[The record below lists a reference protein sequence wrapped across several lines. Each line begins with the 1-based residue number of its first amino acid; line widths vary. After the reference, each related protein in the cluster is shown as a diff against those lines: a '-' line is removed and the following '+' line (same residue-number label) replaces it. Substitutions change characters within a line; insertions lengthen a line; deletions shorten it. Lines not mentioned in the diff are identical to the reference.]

1 METVERKSLE
11 ISTDGRILII
21 TISNPPHNYLHA
33 GFFGELHSCQE
44 LMLSPDIDA
53 IIFTGKGNVFSK
65 GADIEEIRSRSHAL
79 DLKTLLYGNEIFTSI
94 SRLTKPVIAA
104 INGAC
109 MGGGL
114 ELALSCHIRVCS
126 EKARLGLPE
135 VSIGLIPGLG
145 GIQRMARVVGESK
158 ALEMIL
164 LGDIISAERALGMN
178 LVSRVFPQKE
188 FLSNTLLFVKTLLL
202 TRREALEEV
211 LKLVALS
218 RTQDEDRS
226 ISRAA
231 ESFIRL
237 IS

>member
-1 METVERKSLE
+1 
-11 ISTDGRILII
+11 
-21 TISNPPHNYLHA
+21 
-33 GFFGELHSCQE
+33 
-44 LMLSPDIDA
+44 
-53 IIFTGKGNVFSK
+53 
-65 GADIEEIRSRSHAL
+65 
-79 DLKTLLYGNEIFTSI
+79 
-94 SRLTKPVIAA
+94 
-104 INGAC
+104 
-109 MGGGL
+109 
-114 ELALSCHIRVCS
+114 
-126 EKARLGLPE
+126 
-135 VSIGLIPGLG
+135 
-145 GIQRMARVVGESK
+145 MARVVGESK

-218 RTQDEDRS
+218 RTQDEDKN